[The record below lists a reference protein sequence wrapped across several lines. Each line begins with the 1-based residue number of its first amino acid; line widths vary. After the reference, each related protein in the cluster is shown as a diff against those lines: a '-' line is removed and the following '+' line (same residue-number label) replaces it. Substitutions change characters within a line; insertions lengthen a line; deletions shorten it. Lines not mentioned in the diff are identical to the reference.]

1 MAGKR
6 LANPWEGY
14 TIEPEIY
21 MKLQEDRFLKE
32 SALLNAA
39 PNLIKANLKRLI
51 EATQKGPEALRA
63 KLAKIRAEAKNRKAQ

>member
-1 MAGKR
+1 
-6 LANPWEGY
+6 
-14 TIEPEIY
+14 

-32 SALLNAA
+32 SALLNAD

-63 KLAKIRAEAKNRKAQ
+63 ELAKIRAEAKSRNPE

>member
-1 MAGKR
+1 
-6 LANPWEGY
+6 
-14 TIEPEIY
+14 

-63 KLAKIRAEAKNRKAQ
+63 ELAKIRAEAKSRNPE